1 LRGAHPFVIS
11 FRQRSRKLFANASFT
26 GNLRTITAEN
36 LAKACAHLAAD
47 KKAEDIVVLDLQG
60 ISSFTDFFVICSGTS
75 EPQLKAIAGA
85 IEDGL
90 KQKHDVRPVSVD
102 GFPASQWIVLDYMQV
117 IVHIFHREKREFYSL
132 EDLWGDA
139 PRVAWE
145 PAQAER

>member
-1 LRGAHPFVIS
+1 M
-11 FRQRSRKLFANASFT
+11 
-26 GNLRTITAEN
+26 
-36 LAKACAHLAAD
+36 
-47 KKAEDIVVLDLQG
+47 VLDLQG

-90 KQKHDVRPVSVD
+90 RKEQGVRPVSVD

-117 IVHIFHREKREFYSL
+117 IVHVFHREKREFYSL

-139 PRVAWE
+139 PRIAWE
-145 PAQAER
+145 LAPAKR